1 MHEINKQ
8 TQIILHNRYK
18 RAIKT
23 DVTDRLRTR
32 PSWHHILWIQPQNKI
47 KMGSFKCFPSRKHFQ
62 DKRKQVAH
70 EARKS
75 HKVILSQQDEETDD
89 DKSRRKM
96 AFWKPTFAKHFLDT
110 KPCAPSFSQTVME

>member
-1 MHEINKQ
+1 M
-8 TQIILHNRYK
+8 LS
-18 RAIKT
+18 IKET
-23 DVTDRLRTR
+23 
-32 PSWHHILWIQPQNKI
+32 
-47 KMGSFKCFPSRKHFQ
+47 FSRQK
-62 DKRKQVAH
+62 KQVAH

-96 AFWKPTFAKHFLDT
+96 AFWKPTFAKHFLET